1 MGSEMCIRDSPNGTW
16 TIATVPVLAIM
27 LIIGWRGLKK
37 QREAV
42 KLANQQ
48 ESDLR

>member
-1 MGSEMCIRDSPNGTW
+1 MAFDYPNGTW
-16 TIATVPVLAIM
+16 TVATIPVLAIM
-27 LIIGWRGLKK
+27 LMIGWRGLKK

-48 ESDLR
+48 ESSLR